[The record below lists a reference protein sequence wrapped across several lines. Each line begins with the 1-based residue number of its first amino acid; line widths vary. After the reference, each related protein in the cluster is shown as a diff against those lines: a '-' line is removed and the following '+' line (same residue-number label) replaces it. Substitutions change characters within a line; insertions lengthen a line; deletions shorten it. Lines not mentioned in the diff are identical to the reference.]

1 MKEIFVNL
9 KRFDVPKK
17 YGGLCPKNDPVIWIE
32 SVIEE
37 SIDLGIARL
46 ADIRL
51 TYFLPEGLIPAATS
65 KAAAFS
71 TDLTPSLEIGCQGLH
86 WQDVKPRGNFGAF
99 TSSLPASA
107 AVNYGCKWA
116 IIGHSEER
124 RAKLQVMQT
133 FDSSVLSDQHSRVS
147 ALRAVDRLINAEI
160 KCALD
165 AGLNVLLCVGETL
178 EERGEGEF
186 EEQQRNIQD
195 ALQTQLASSLENI
208 RLPELHGNHLVIGY
222 EPIWAIGPGKTPP
235 SEAYIAFVSSFIKET
250 VSNNN
255 GFTPTIVY
263 GGGLKEE
270 NAAMIAGIKTIG
282 GGLVALTRFS
292 EEIGFYVTDLKE
304 IIDKYTQ

>member
-9 KRFDVPKK
+9 KRFDIPKK
-17 YGGLCPKNDPVIWIE
+17 CGGLCPNDNPVIWIE
-32 SVIEE
+32 RVIEE
-37 SIDLGIARL
+37 SIGLGIASL

-51 TYFLPEGLIPAATS
+51 TYFLPEGLIPAAVS
-65 KAAAFS
+65 KVAAFS
-71 TDLTPSLEIGCQGLH
+71 PDQTQSLEIGCQGIH
-86 WQDVKPRGNFGAF
+86 WQDVKPGGNFGAF

-107 AVNYGCKWA
+107 AVNYGCKWT

-124 RAKLQVMQT
+124 KAKLQVMQT
-133 FDSSVLSDQHSRVS
+133 FDSSVLSDQQTRAR
-147 ALRAVDRLINAEI
+147 ALRAVDRLINAEL

-195 ALQTQLASSLENI
+195 ALRTQLASSLENI

-222 EPIWAIGPGKTPP
+222 EPIWAIGPGKIPP
-235 SEAYIAFVSSFIKET
+235 GKAYIAFVSSFLKET

-255 GFTPTIVY
+255 GFNPTIVY

-270 NAAMIAGIKTIG
+270 NAAMIAGIETIG

-292 EEIGFYVTDLKE
+292 EEIGFYVHDLKE
-304 IIDKYTQ
+304 IVDKYLR

>member
-9 KRFDVPKK
+9 KRFDIPKK
-17 YGGLCPKNDPVIWIE
+17 YGGLCPNDNPVIWIE
-32 SVIEE
+32 RVIEE
-37 SIDLGIARL
+37 SIGLGIASL

-51 TYFLPEGLIPAATS
+51 TYFLPEGLIPAAVS

-71 TDLTPSLEIGCQGLH
+71 PDQTQSLEIGCQGIH
-86 WQDVKPRGNFGAF
+86 WQDVKPGGNFGAF

-107 AVNYGCKWA
+107 AVNYRCKWT

-124 RAKLQVMQT
+124 KAKVQIMQT
-133 FDSSVLSDQHSRVS
+133 FDSSVLSDQQTRAR
-147 ALRAVDRLINAEI
+147 ALRAVDRLINAEL

-165 AGLNVLLCVGETL
+165 AGLNVLLCVGETQ

-186 EEQQRNIQD
+186 EEQQRNIQV
-195 ALQTQLASSLENI
+195 ALRTQLASSLENI

-235 SEAYIAFVSSFIKET
+235 GETYIAFVSSFIKET
-250 VSNNN
+250 VSDYN

-270 NAAMIAGIKTIG
+270 NAAMVAGIETIG

-292 EEIGFYVTDLKE
+292 EEIGFYVSDLKE
-304 IIDKYTQ
+304 IIEKYTQ